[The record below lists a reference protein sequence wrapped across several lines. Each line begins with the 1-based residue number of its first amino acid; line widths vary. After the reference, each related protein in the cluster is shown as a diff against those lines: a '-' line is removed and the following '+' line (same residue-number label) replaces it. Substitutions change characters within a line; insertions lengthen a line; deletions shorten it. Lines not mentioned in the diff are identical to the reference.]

1 MGRSCL
7 NQVGLASSLSRAP
20 TVSLSS
26 RRPHPFPLP
35 RDSASWASMGVMEGV
50 GIRPEITVNSDPL
63 LQQDQE
69 VGIPAP
75 VAVAGIS
82 VPEGGEPEHKGG
94 DRRIWS
100 PWRHSPKGRG
110 GRFPP
115 WQVRGKPWALSG
127 GDTGQIPSTAGVD
140 LGSSLRVAG

>member
-7 NQVGLASSLSRAP
+7 NQVGLASPLSRAP

-82 VPEGGEPEHKGG
+82 VPEAGGTRAQGRGQENMESLEAQPQGAWREVPSLAGEG
-94 DRRIWS
+94 QAMGSFW
-100 PWRHSPKGRG
+100 WRHWTDPFHSGR
-110 GRFPP
+110 
-115 WQVRGKPWALSG
+115 
-127 GDTGQIPSTAGVD
+127 
-140 LGSSLRVAG
+140 